1 MRPTLAALIAI
12 LAATVALV
20 AQAPAQP
27 AAAPPLLLT
36 HVNVVDVVAGAV
48 RRDQDVVV
56 RGGEIA
62 SVAAAGAAAPAG
74 ARTIDGTGKF
84 LVPGLADMHVHWY
97 DERYLGLFVAN
108 GVTTVRQMWGFPMH
122 FTWLGRIER
131 GDLLAPRMHIASAIV
146 DGPNPVWPNSTVVD
160 DPADAAKVVGAI
172 KAGGFDF
179 VKVYSRLSKDAFL
192 AIAKAA
198 RENDIPFAGHVPP
211 SISAGEASDAGQKSI
226 EHMTGI
232 LLASSSDEAKLRERS
247 ISLFKGGEASQGI
260 SAETRVALRELSEA
274 LLATYDPAK
283 ASLLFAKLAKNGTWM
298 SPTLVVLRSM
308 SSLDDAA
315 FTADPRVKYM
325 PKQLRD
331 GWNPANDPRNATK
344 SAADYAI
351 ERRVF
356 KKNVEVLGAM
366 HKAGVRVIAG
376 TDVLNPFAFPG
387 FSLHDE
393 LALLVGAGLSRADA
407 LRAATINP
415 AIFMGTEKTAG
426 TIEARKNADLVLLDA
441 NPLDD
446 IANTK
451 RIAAV
456 VARGRF
462 LDRAA
467 LDAILANAEKIS
479 TPAAAAVKH

>member
-1 MRPTLAALIAI
+1 MRKTLTALLALLIITAALA
-12 LAATVALV
+12 
-20 AQAPAQP
+20 AQAPPARQP
-27 AAAPPLLLT
+27 VAPPLLLT
-36 HVNVVDVVAGAV
+36 HVNVVDVVAGTV

-56 RGGEIA
+56 RGGEIV

-74 ARTIDGTGKF
+74 ARTVDATGKF

-97 DERYLGLFVAN
+97 DERYLGLFIAN

-122 FTWLGRIER
+122 FVWLGRTEN
-131 GDLLAPRMHIASAIV
+131 GGLLAPRMHIASAIV
-146 DGPNPVWPNSTVVD
+146 DGPNPIWPNSTVVD
-160 DPADAAKVVGAI
+160 DPADAAKVVAAI
-172 KAGGFDF
+172 KTGGFDF

-198 RENDIPFAGHVPP
+198 RDNDIPFAGHVPNAV
-211 SISAGEASDAGQKSI
+211 SAGEASDAGQKSI

-232 LLASSSDEAKLRERS
+232 LLACSSDEARLRERAV
-247 ISLFKGGEASQGI
+247 SLFKGGEASQGI
-260 SAETRVALRELSEA
+260 SVERRAALRDLNEA
-274 LLATYDPAK
+274 LLSTYDAAK
-283 ASLLFAKLAKNGTWM
+283 ASALFAKLAKNGTWM

-325 PKQLRD
+325 PKTLRD

-351 ERRVF
+351 ERRVY
-356 KKNVEVLGAM
+356 KKNLEVLGAM

-393 LALLVGAGLSRADA
+393 LGLLVDAGLSRADA

-415 AIFMGTEKTAG
+415 AVFMGAEKTAG
-426 TIEARKNADLVLLDA
+426 TIGPGKNADLVLLDA

-479 TPAAAAVKH
+479 TPAAAVKH